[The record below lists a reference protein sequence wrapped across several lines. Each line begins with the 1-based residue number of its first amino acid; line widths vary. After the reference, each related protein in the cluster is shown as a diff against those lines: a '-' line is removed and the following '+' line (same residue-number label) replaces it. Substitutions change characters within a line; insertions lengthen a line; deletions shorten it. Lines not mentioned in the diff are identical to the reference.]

1 MAIEEDAGRGYCYAK
16 RESTL
21 KHGLC
26 EGNFLTRPPTGTP
39 RHASSPDEGIPIF
52 STLP

>member
-1 MAIEEDAGRGYCYAK
+1 MAIEEDAGRGYCYTR
-16 RESTL
+16 RESTQ

-26 EGNFLTRPPTGTP
+26 EGNILTRPHTSTP
-39 RHASSPDEGIPIF
+39 SHATSPGEGIPIF